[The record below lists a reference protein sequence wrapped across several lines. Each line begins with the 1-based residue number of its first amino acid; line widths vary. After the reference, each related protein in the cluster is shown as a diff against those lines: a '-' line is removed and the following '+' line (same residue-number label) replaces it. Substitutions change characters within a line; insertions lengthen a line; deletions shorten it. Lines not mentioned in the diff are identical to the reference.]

1 MAWLCRSIL
10 RKFCPV
16 ATKQVTYFFFYKN
29 TINFSKPQ
37 IFLNSKPL
45 FDDFP
50 AIPTPNYMLKML
62 LLICPFRLR
71 TLFPQK
77 TNISHFFE
85 KSSTKSQPRYSYKLD
100 SYKKKECT
108 GIDKIYQIINQPFY
122 IRHLANL
129 YSSPTRKFLGP
140 NHLSRLIQSVWT
152 AVSEQLC
159 AICLQLFG
167 TLENGMPWTLI

>member
-1 MAWLCRSIL
+1 MVVQTEQYQNCTFQGIH
-10 RKFCPV
+10 
-16 ATKQVTYFFFYKN
+16 TFFYKN
-29 TINFSKPQ
+29 TINFSEPQ
-37 IFLNSKPL
+37 IFLNSKQL

-100 SYKKKECT
+100 SYKKKRVYAIIIIIQRPYFIHVQSLRRLREI
-108 GIDKIYQIINQPFY
+108 GQIFT
-122 IRHLANL
+122 NL
-129 YSSPTRKFLGP
+129 CVHIL
-140 NHLSRLIQSVWT
+140 
-152 AVSEQLC
+152 
-159 AICLQLFG
+159 
-167 TLENGMPWTLI
+167 